1 MLKLI
6 IKQANW
12 GILGSVFAFA
22 IGFFVK
28 TYVIR
33 EVGTIEWGKYAT
45 AHTFAMFSDTI
56 LSLGIPF
63 VILKFFPT
71 LMLDSKGEASYLVK
85 RILKLALLMSCVFL
99 SLMYFISPFL
109 DEYVYVNTNHFS
121 FLLLIISIHA
131 PISIFMGI
139 ITSLYRSVLK
149 IKEIILYGTFIG
161 VPLRAILTF
170 LVFQF
175 SNDIMSFVIVEIFTQ
190 FVTLFLMFYFFN
202 KNEMSLFK
210 KQTES
215 SYQIEEEVY
224 SYAKKI
230 YANSIVLFFSGQS
243 LSFILGIMLPP
254 EKMGVYSILLTITAL
269 SLFLN
274 KNLRKIFAPVISK
287 LHYENKISEL
297 NVLYK
302 KTTFIVNL
310 ITIPFAILIVF
321 FADEILSF
329 FSESGDLNIYKPY
342 LIVIMIARIIS
353 LLAGN
358 SGTFMVMAG
367 LEKKELFIQTTKAI
381 LIIILASVFVK
392 EYELIAIVSLFIIF
406 MLFVNVMQL
415 YYIKKEINITPFST
429 DLLLLVMISIP
440 MLYYS
445 ILQDYTFEWYHF
457 ILIPIASYVVYILVF
472 YKRLIKILSELK

>member
-45 AHTFAMFSDTI
+45 AHTFAMFSDTV

-63 VILKFFPT
+63 VILKFFPS
-71 LMLDSKGEASYLVK
+71 LMSNSKDEASFLVK
-85 RILKLALLMSCVFL
+85 KILRLALMMSCIFL
-99 SLMYFISPFL
+99 LLMYFLSPVL
-109 DEYVYVNTNHFS
+109 DEYIYVNTNQFS
-121 FLLLIISIHA
+121 YLLLIISIHA

-161 VPLRAILTF
+161 VPLRAVLTF

-175 SNDIMSFVIVEIFTQ
+175 SNDIMSFVMVEIFTQ

-202 KNEMSLFK
+202 KNEMGLFK

-215 SYQIEEEVY
+215 SYQIKEEVY

-230 YANSIVLFFSGQS
+230 YASSIVLFFSGQS

-274 KNLRKIFAPVISK
+274 KNLRMIFAPVISK
-287 LHYENKISEL
+287 LYSENKISEL
-297 NVLYK
+297 NILYK
-302 KTTFIVNL
+302 KITFIVNL
-310 ITIPFAILIVF
+310 ITIPFAILIIF

-367 LEKKELFIQTTKAI
+367 LEKKELFIQTIKAI
-381 LIIILASVFVK
+381 LIIILASIFVK

-406 MLFVNVMQL
+406 MLYVNVMQL
-415 YYIKKEINITPFST
+415 YYIKQEINITPFSS
-429 DLLLLVMISIP
+429 DLLLLVVISIP
-440 MLYYS
+440 VLYYS
-445 ILQDYTFEWYHF
+445 IVQDYTFDWYHY
-457 ILIPIASYVVYILVF
+457 ILIPIVSYIIYIVVF
-472 YKRLIKILSELK
+472 CKRLVKIISELK